1 MSSLVRS
8 SSDLANPVPA
18 LVTSVRDEGTVFAA
32 LAVKNF
38 FQNPIN
44 ARRISAS
51 GYFLHQFLVDFLR
64 LLQVRVLTDGSGQL
78 YCTTVM
84 TGSVQLYCTVL
95 CSCRYRGGM
104 METMST
110 SSKIVTSS
118 HR

>member
-64 LLQVRVLTDGSGQL
+64 LLQVRVLTDGS
-78 YCTTVM
+78 
-84 TGSVQLYCTVL
+84 VQLYCTVL
-95 CSCRYRGGM
+95 CSCRCRGGM

>member
-44 ARRISAS
+44 ARRISAP

-64 LLQVRVLTDGSGQL
+64 LLQVRVLTDGS
-78 YCTTVM
+78 
-84 TGSVQLYCTVL
+84 VQLYCTVL
-95 CSCRYRGGM
+95 YCAHAGAGV
-104 METMST
+104 E
-110 SSKIVTSS
+110 
-118 HR
+118 

>member
-64 LLQVRVLTDGSGQL
+64 LLQVRVLTDGSGQMYYCNDWFCSTVL
-78 YCTTVM
+78 YCAHAGAGV
-84 TGSVQLYCTVL
+84 
-95 CSCRYRGGM
+95 
-104 METMST
+104 E
-110 SSKIVTSS
+110 
-118 HR
+118 